1 MAKKR
6 TQHIIHEDEVELG
19 PLQLQLM
26 FGPTWKRDIELAID
40 SIFCDCGFDNRK
52 LIDYKSYLNDI
63 NDVILRGKCSSCKTI
78 AARYIETGERK
89 GIEKIADR
97 IRKLNKS

>member
-1 MAKKR
+1 VAKKR

-19 PLQLQLM
+19 RLQLQLM

-40 SIFCDCGFDNRK
+40 SIFCDCGFDNKK
-52 LIDYKSYLNDI
+52 LINYNSYLNDI